1 MGGSR
6 LTTVNENG
14 RRKTHRPSN
23 ETVAAIDGY
32 ATHHSV
38 SRIWGAAEPTSDR
51 RFLGQT
57 GDFCIRNLT
66 LYNRQLLLPSTNS
79 AESESFKAIPIRP

>member
-38 SRIWGAAEPTSDR
+38 SSSRPVLTRPPLHQVCDELAICVSEILSA
-51 RFLGQT
+51 RFHRHDGVQ
-57 GDFCIRNLT
+57 GEGS
-66 LYNRQLLLPSTNS
+66 Q
-79 AESESFKAIPIRP
+79 